1 MNQALKYL
9 GQGVFY
15 VAIGALIGYF
25 ANAPSY
31 SRVPEDK
38 ALIKLS
44 FSHGAGHKGDC
55 RKRTREELAKLAPNM
70 RKAMDCPRER
80 LPVVVEF
87 DLDGKTVYSDV
98 LPPTGLSG
106 DGPARAY
113 ERFVVPAG
121 SHRLAARL
129 RDTDRVEGF
138 DYVTES
144 EVDLAAG
151 QSLAIDFDAVG
162 GGFKIQ

>member
-15 VAIGALIGYF
+15 VAIAALIGYF

-31 SRVPEDK
+31 SRVPADH
-38 ALIKLS
+38 ALIRLS
-44 FSHGAGHKGDC
+44 FSHGAGQKGEC
-55 RKRTREELAKLAPNM
+55 RRRTREELAKLAPNM
-70 RKAMDCPRER
+70 RKLMDCPRER

-87 DLDGKTVYSDV
+87 DLDGETVYSDV

-113 ERFVVPAG
+113 ERFVVRAG
-121 SHRLAARL
+121 SHHLVARL
-129 RDTDRVEGF
+129 RDTDRAEGF
-138 DYVTES
+138 DYVTEA
-144 EVDLAAG
+144 EVDLAEG
-151 QSLAIDFDAVG
+151 QSLAIDFNAVS
-162 GGFKIQ
+162 GGFKIE

>member
-9 GQGVFY
+9 GQGAFY
-15 VAIGALIGYF
+15 VAIAALIGYF

-31 SRVPEDK
+31 SRVPADH

-44 FSHGAGHKGDC
+44 FAHGAKQKGEC
-55 RKRTREELAKLAPNM
+55 RRRTREELAELAPNM

-113 ERFVVPAG
+113 QRFVVPAG

-129 RDTDRVEGF
+129 RDSDRTEGF
-138 DYVTES
+138 DYVEEA
-144 EVDLAAG
+144 EVDLAEG
-151 QSLAIDFDAVG
+151 QSLAIDFNAVS
-162 GGFKIQ
+162 GGFKIE

>member
-31 SRVPEDK
+31 SRVPEDH

-138 DYVTES
+138 DYVTER

-162 GGFKIQ
+162 GGFRIE

>member
-25 ANAPSY
+25 GNAPSY